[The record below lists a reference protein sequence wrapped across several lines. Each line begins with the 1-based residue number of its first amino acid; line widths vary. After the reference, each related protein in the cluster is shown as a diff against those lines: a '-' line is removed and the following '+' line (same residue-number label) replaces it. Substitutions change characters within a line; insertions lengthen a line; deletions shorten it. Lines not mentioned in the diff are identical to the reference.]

1 MRSVIILA
9 VTAVL
14 FMAHDPAAGEVSVL
28 ASPGTRE
35 ALLDLI
41 PAFETTAGHKM
52 VVTWSGTQNVRKQI
66 AAGEVYDLVVVET
79 SVLEELINQSHIV
92 RANRVDIMKSAVG
105 AAVRAGA
112 PKPDIASAEALKNT
126 LLAAGSIGYSS
137 GPSGVHMVELFQ
149 RMGIAQQIEAKLK
162 QTAPGLRVA
171 SAIASGEIE
180 IGFQQVSELIHE
192 AGIDYIGPLPED
204 LQKITIFSAG
214 IHSKAREPERAQEL
228 VKHLTSPAAATI
240 IRKHGLEPA

>member
-1 MRSVIILA
+1 MKSLIILA

-14 FMAHDPAAGEVSVL
+14 FMTHDATAGEVSVL
-28 ASPGTRE
+28 ASPGMRE

-41 PAFETTAGHKM
+41 PAFESAGAHKV
-52 VVTWSGTQNVRKQI
+52 VVTWSGTQNVRKQV
-66 AAGEVYDLVVVET
+66 AAGEVYDLVIVET
-79 SVLEELINQSHIV
+79 SVLEDLINEGHIV

-112 PKPDIASAEALKNT
+112 PKPDIGSAEALKKT

-137 GPSGVHMVELFQ
+137 GPSGTHIVELFQ
-149 RMGIAQQIEAKLK
+149 RMGIAQQIKAKLK

-192 AGIDYIGPLPED
+192 TGVDYIGPLPAD

-214 IHSKAREPERAQEL
+214 IHSKAREPKGAQEL
-228 VKHLTSPAAATI
+228 VNYVTSPAAAPV